1 VGLAELDVGG
11 AGQLVCAK
19 LGGVSFEGGGGVSAR
34 EGAVVWH
41 WRGGVSGVGLAE
53 LDVGGTG
60 QLVGAKLG
68 GVSFEGGGGVSAG
81 EGAAVWHWRGGVSA
95 GEGADV
101 CSGMGETE
109 GNFW

>member
-34 EGAVVWH
+34 EGAAVWH

-68 GVSFEGGGGVSAG
+68 GVSFEGGGGVF
-81 EGAAVWHWRGGVSA
+81 A

-109 GNFW
+109 GNF

>member
-1 VGLAELDVGG
+1 
-11 AGQLVCAK
+11 
-19 LGGVSFEGGGGVSAR
+19 VSLEGGGR
-34 EGAVVWH
+34 I
-41 WRGGVSGVGLAE
+41 
-53 LDVGGTG
+53 
-60 QLVGAKLG
+60 
-68 GVSFEGGGGVSAG
+68 SAG